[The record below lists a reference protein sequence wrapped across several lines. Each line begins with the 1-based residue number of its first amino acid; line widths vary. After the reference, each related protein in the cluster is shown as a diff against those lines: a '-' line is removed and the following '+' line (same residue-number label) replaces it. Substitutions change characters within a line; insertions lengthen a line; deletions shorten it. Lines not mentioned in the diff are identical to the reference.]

1 MSDLFYK
8 EILVKKAVM
17 KKKDNYK
24 ISCNIITE
32 KRKKL
37 QKLYLNNKNKTK

>member
-17 KKKDNYK
+17 KKKIIIKSHATLLQKNEKNYK
-24 ISCNIITE
+24 NYI
-32 KRKKL
+32 
-37 QKLYLNNKNKTK
+37 